1 MENLGGNVV
10 NQGGN
15 AGNRSGNAGNI
26 TEIEK
31 QNESL

>member
-10 NQGGN
+10 NQGRN

>member
-15 AGNRSGNAGNI
+15 AGNRSGNAANI

>member
-15 AGNRSGNAGNI
+15 AGNRSGNVANI